1 MKTKRMIASLMAI
14 FLAICF
20 HVTAWASTSTW
31 PPKAEEVFRN
41 SGLVIYDSTSTAV
54 ATSIEIV
61 SNPQTLSFSGVPQ
74 FFSSDGKKLGDM
86 DYAARMKLEEEY
98 KANNNNSADGF
109 ALWLV
114 NMFNDYRGVG
124 KITQQAMD
132 DYWGKKQAD
141 AAAKTAEWETKQRS
155 DLNSLTYQDVFA
167 GINIVVTDKGKQ
179 AVRVAGYEFPIKT
192 MYFLDANENK
202 LGYMSGDAYLAM
214 IEKCGET
221 YGKVLNS
228 MPGGS
233 GGFYAQMFNDYRGVK
248 RLTVDEY
255 LDIVRVK
262 RSAISAEGLAILEQ
276 VYLKSNG
283 SSASG
288 NSSSSSNS
296 PTVID
301 VSGWPSDIVRLTNK
315 ERGKE
320 GLDALYEDSR
330 LMELAA
336 IRAKELAQ
344 EFSHTRPNGER
355 ATTWASGETGFSG
368 VGENIAAGY
377 TSPQNVLGGWMNS
390 SGHKANIL
398 NDKYTAMGAGY
409 YQDSQTGK
417 TYWVQLFAYSSSGRS
432 SGGGAASNGT
442 TYSLNETELHLSAG
456 EDYQLSVEASG
467 PAQDFEVV
475 WAGSKIAN
483 EMLSVD
489 DNGYVTTFYRESVT
503 TASAK
508 VNISAKI
515 YVSGRL
521 VETLKCRVIVTQ

>member
-1 MKTKRMIASLMAI
+1 MKTKRMIASLMA
-14 FLAICF
+14 FLLAICF
-20 HVTAWASTSTW
+20 QVTAWASTSTW

-41 SGLVIYDSTSTAV
+41 SGLMIYDSTSTAV

-61 SNPQTLSFSGVPQ
+61 SHPQTLSFSGIPQ

-98 KANNNNSADGF
+98 KANNNNSVDGF

-141 AAAKTAEWETKQRS
+141 AAAKTAEWEAKQRS

-233 GGFYAQMFNDYRGVK
+233 DGFYAQMFNDYRGVK
-248 RLTVDEY
+248 RLKVDEY
-255 LDIVRVK
+255 LDIVRVN

-283 SSASG
+283 SSTSG
-288 NSSSSSNS
+288 NSSSSGNS

-301 VSGWPSDIVRLTNK
+301 ASGWPSDIVRLTNK

-320 GLDALYEDSR
+320 GLDALYEDSQLHSPFALRSTPPRIPVRIR
-330 LMELAA
+330 LLRMEFRSSIHRYASFSSSVWIFTSSSMLTTRFGGGGGALFCRCPVAAGAVRLAA
-336 IRAKELAQ
+336 GLGESGAGAAADLARL
-344 EFSHTRPNGER
+344 FAGL
-355 ATTWASGETGFSG
+355 AASGFTGAASG
-368 VGENIAAGY
+368 SSCV
-377 TSPQNVLGGWMNS
+377 S
-390 SGHKANIL
+390 SGCKVGM
-398 NDKYTAMGAGY
+398 TREGSSAG
-409 YQDSQTGK
+409 SGPSSK
-417 TYWVQLFAYSSSGRS
+417 PPPSCIPPSSSGPSEPPS
-432 SGGGAASNGT
+432 SCPGGGKAGMTREGS
-442 TYSLNETELHLSAG
+442 SA
-456 EDYQLSVEASG
+456 ESG
-467 PAQDFEVV
+467 SS
-475 WAGSKIAN
+475 SKPPPSC
-483 EMLSVD
+483 MLS
-489 DNGYVTTFYRESVT
+489 
-503 TASAK
+503 
-508 VNISAKI
+508 
-515 YVSGRL
+515 
-521 VETLKCRVIVTQ
+521 